1 MSGTAF
7 LRRHGWQMGRD
18 LWWHRRLPEAGHS
31 FATAVL
37 QQAQWLEL
45 ELDALKRERSAQM
58 EGTEKHER

>member
-1 MSGTAF
+1 
-7 LRRHGWQMGRD
+7 MGRD